1 MDEPTRGIDV
11 GAKAEFHALMS
22 HLARQGLA
30 ILMISSEMPEIIGMS
45 DRVIVL
51 CQGRVTG
58 EFKRDSMTQEAIM
71 TSATQ
76 FVKLDAFADSITAS

>member
-1 MDEPTRGIDV
+1 
-11 GAKAEFHALMS
+11 
-22 HLARQGLA
+22 
-30 ILMISSEMPEIIGMS
+30 IGMS

-58 EFKRDSMTQEAIM
+58 EFLRAELSQEKIM

-76 FVKLDAFADSITAS
+76 FLAVDVATAADIDSAQPESTMGEQPHA

>member
-1 MDEPTRGIDV
+1 M
-11 GAKAEFHALMS
+11 
-22 HLARQGLA
+22 A
-30 ILMISSEMPEIIGMS
+30 IVMISSEMPEIIGMS

-58 EFKRDSMTQEAIM
+58 EFSRAELSQEKIM

-76 FVKLDAFADSITAS
+76 FLALDVVAAANIDTDQPESTMGEHPHA

>member
-1 MDEPTRGIDV
+1 MRI
-11 GAKAEFHALMS
+11 AAER
-22 HLARQGLA
+22 ARQGMA
-30 ILMISSEMPEIIGMS
+30 IVMISSEMPEIIGMS

-58 EFKRDSMTQEAIM
+58 EFSRDELSQEKIM

-76 FVKLDAFADSITAS
+76 FMALDVATAADIDSAQPESTTGEQPHA